1 MISSLYIVWICAY
14 VFLFECVA
22 LKIISLLENFQIFGM
37 LFPTSNLTNAISELK
52 TMIKNSPIQIAG
64 LMLGF
69 VLKQSQLSF
78 DLFQEHLDGTDF
90 EPCVTMGFSDGNQS
104 E

>member
-1 MISSLYIVWICAY
+1 
-14 VFLFECVA
+14 
-22 LKIISLLENFQIFGM
+22 M

-78 DLFQEHLDGTDF
+78 DPFQEHLDGTDF
-90 EPCVTMGFSDGNQS
+90 EPRVTMGFSDGNQS

>member
-1 MISSLYIVWICAY
+1 
-14 VFLFECVA
+14 
-22 LKIISLLENFQIFGM
+22 M
-37 LFPTSNLTNAISELK
+37 LFLTNNLTNAISELK
-52 TMIKNSPIQIAG
+52 TMIKKSIQIAG

-69 VLKQSQLSF
+69 ALKQSQLSF

-104 E
+104 K